1 MPLMELLVQLDNLLL
16 ELLDPP
22 CVTMASRVST
32 TQLVVVQVPLDLQ
45 EEALV
50 ALSLVRSQL
59 LKLSLMNSPP
69 SSSR

>member
-1 MPLMELLVQLDNLLL
+1 MELLVQLDNLLL

>member
-1 MPLMELLVQLDNLLL
+1 MELLVQLDNLLL

-32 TQLVVVQVPLDLQ
+32 TQLVVVQVLLELQ